1 MIIIGSIISTWLILR
16 LTLPFFKKYFLAKQE
31 KRSIHQLIT
40 PQGGGIIFALVSSY
54 FSYQAG
60 SFIPSICLLLAF
72 LGLFDDKFKLPIFVR
87 YLVQFFVLIL
97 LMYYQNI
104 FDKIFFSNLNL
115 NLILYFLIIISGT
128 AFINLTNFMDGI
140 DGLVSSSFI
149 LILIFI
155 SSFTYP
161 ELIIISSTLM
171 GFLPWNINPAKIF
184 MGDAGSTFLGIIYV
198 SALFSCKS
206 YTQMLYALFIAAP
219 LLGDAL
225 FCIIRRAI
233 YKQNIFKA
241 HKLHLYQRL
250 YLSGMSQQKI
260 TMLYCLA
267 ICLVGFST
275 FFSDLR
281 ITIVVI
287 LLELILAVWLDR
299 KIALPFDIALR
310 SELH

>member
-1 MIIIGSIISTWLILR
+1 MIIIGSIISTWLILS

-31 KRSIHQLIT
+31 KRSIHKLLT

-54 FSYQAG
+54 FAYQAG
-60 SFIPSICLLLAF
+60 SFIPSICLLVAF
-72 LGLFDDKFKLPIFVR
+72 LGLFDDKFKLPILVR

-104 FDKIFFSNLNL
+104 FDKIFFSSINL

-149 LILIFI
+149 LILIFL

-161 ELIIISSTLM
+161 ELTIISSTLI

-184 MGDAGSTFLGIIYV
+184 MGDAGSTFLGIVYV
-198 SALFSCKS
+198 SALFSCKN
-206 YTQMLYALFIAAP
+206 YTQMFFALFIAAP

-225 FCIIRRAI
+225 FCIIRRVI

-260 TMLYCLA
+260 TMLYCFA
-267 ICLVGFST
+267 ISLVGFST
-275 FFSDLR
+275 YFSDLR
-281 ITIVVI
+281 LTIVVI

-299 KIALPFDIALR
+299 KIALPFDIALK
-310 SELH
+310 SESH

>member
-1 MIIIGSIISTWLILR
+1 
-16 LTLPFFKKYFLAKQE
+16 
-31 KRSIHQLIT
+31 
-40 PQGGGIIFALVSSY
+40 
-54 FSYQAG
+54 
-60 SFIPSICLLLAF
+60 
-72 LGLFDDKFKLPIFVR
+72 
-87 YLVQFFVLIL
+87 
-97 LMYYQNI
+97 
-104 FDKIFFSNLNL
+104 
-115 NLILYFLIIISGT
+115 
-128 AFINLTNFMDGI
+128 
-140 DGLVSSSFI
+140 
-149 LILIFI
+149 
-155 SSFTYP
+155 
-161 ELIIISSTLM
+161 M

-206 YTQMLYALFIAAP
+206 YTQMLFALFIAAP

-260 TMLYCLA
+260 TLLYCFA

-287 LLELILAVWLDR
+287 LLELILAAWLDLSL
-299 KIALPFDIALR
+299 IHI
-310 SELH
+310 

>member
-1 MIIIGSIISTWLILR
+1 MVIIGSIISTWLILS

-54 FSYQAG
+54 FSYQTG

-104 FDKIFFSNLNL
+104 FDKIFFSNINL

-161 ELIIISSTLM
+161 QLTIISSTLM

-206 YTQMLYALFIAAP
+206 YTQMLFALFIAAP

-260 TMLYCLA
+260 TLLYCFA

-287 LLELILAVWLDR
+287 LLELILAAWLDR

>member
-1 MIIIGSIISTWLILR
+1 MIIIGSIISTWLILS

-31 KRSIHQLIT
+31 KRSIHKLLT

-54 FSYQAG
+54 FAYQAG
-60 SFIPSICLLLAF
+60 RFIPSICLLVAF
-72 LGLFDDKFKLPIFVR
+72 LGLFDDKYKLPILVR

-104 FDKIFFSNLNL
+104 FDKIFFSSINL

-149 LILIFI
+149 LILIFL

-161 ELIIISSTLM
+161 ELTIISSTLI

-184 MGDAGSTFLGIIYV
+184 MGDAGSTFLGIVYV

-206 YTQMLYALFIAAP
+206 YTEMFFALFIAAP

-260 TMLYCLA
+260 TMLYCFA

-275 FFSDLR
+275 YFSDLR

-310 SELH
+310 SESH